1 LKVDAGERGAMAEV
15 DERPGSGR
23 DEWTEESGRY
33 VMSVAVS
40 LTGVDAYRI
49 RRYEA
54 VGLVRPG
61 RTEGGRRLFSDRE
74 VARIREV
81 ARLEAEGVNLRGIEV
96 ILRMKGGAQA
106 EGGNERN
113 R

>member
-1 LKVDAGERGAMAEV
+1 MVEV
-15 DERPGSGR
+15 DERPGNAR
-23 DEWTEESGRY
+23 EEWTEDSGRY

-54 VGLVRPG
+54 VGLVRPA
-61 RTEGGRRLFSDRE
+61 RTEGGRRLFSDSD

-81 ARLEAEGVNLRGIEV
+81 TRLEGEGVNLRGIQV
-96 ILRMKGGAQA
+96 ILRMKGGAQV
-106 EGGNERN
+106 EGGGERN

>member
-1 LKVDAGERGAMAEV
+1 MAEV
-15 DERPGSGR
+15 DERPESAR
-23 DEWTEESGRY
+23 EEWTEESGRY

-40 LTGVDAYRI
+40 LTGVDSNRI

-54 VGLVRPG
+54 VGLVRPA
-61 RTEGGRRLFSDRE
+61 RTEGGRRLFSNRD

-81 ARLEAEGVNLRGIEV
+81 ARLEGEGVNLRGIQV
-96 ILRMKGGAQA
+96 ILRMKGGAQM
-106 EGGNERN
+106 EGGEYN

>member
-1 LKVDAGERGAMAEV
+1 MVEV
-15 DERPGSGR
+15 DERPGNAR
-23 DEWTEESGRY
+23 EEWTEDSGRY

-54 VGLVRPG
+54 VGLVRPA
-61 RTEGGRRLFSDRE
+61 RTEGGRRLFSDSD
-74 VARIREV
+74 VIRIREV
-81 ARLEAEGVNLRGIEV
+81 TRLEGEGVNLRGIQV
-96 ILRMKGGAQA
+96 ILRMKGGAQM
-106 EGGNERN
+106 EGGEYN

>member
-1 LKVDAGERGAMAEV
+1 
-15 DERPGSGR
+15 
-23 DEWTEESGRY
+23 
-33 VMSVAVS
+33 MSVAVS

>member
-1 LKVDAGERGAMAEV
+1 MVEV
-15 DERPGSGR
+15 DERPGNAR
-23 DEWTEESGRY
+23 EEWTEDSGRY
-33 VMSVAVS
+33 VISVAVS

-54 VGLVRPG
+54 LGLVRLA
-61 RTEGGRRLFSDRE
+61 RTEGGRRLFSDSD

-81 ARLEAEGVNLRGIEV
+81 TRLEGEGVNLRGIQV
-96 ILRMKGGAQA
+96 ILRMKGGVQM
-106 EGGNERN
+106 EGGEYN